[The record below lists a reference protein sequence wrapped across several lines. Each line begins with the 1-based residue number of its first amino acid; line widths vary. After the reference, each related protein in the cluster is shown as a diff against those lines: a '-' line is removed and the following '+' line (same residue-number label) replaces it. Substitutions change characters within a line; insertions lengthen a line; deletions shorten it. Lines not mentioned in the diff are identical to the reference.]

1 MMSSELL
8 LAGRFRRLVATLV
21 DAVLVPALALL
32 LLTITDVMED
42 ANDYANVGLMML
54 WVFLLAVVAYV
65 ILNGYTLWR
74 RGQTLGKWVMGIAIV
89 PASSLLYDSAK
100 NDGDEHQRAYVP
112 APFVPAPFVPAPLWK
127 LIFIRALFFP
137 LLFMAVVPWVALLP
151 VLDQALIFGK
161 RRRCLHDLVA
171 GTVVV
176 RV

>member
-42 ANDYANVGLMML
+42 ADDYANAGLMML
-54 WVFLLAVVAYV
+54 WVFLLAVVAYL

-100 NDGDEHQRAYVP
+100 NDGDEHPRAY
-112 APFVPAPFVPAPLWK
+112 VPAPFVPAPLWK

>member
-1 MMSSELL
+1 MNSKLP

-21 DAVLVPALALL
+21 DAILVPALSFVLVM
-32 LLTITDVMED
+32 ITDVMED
-42 ANDYANVGLMML
+42 AEDYANVDLMIL
-54 WVFLLAVVAYV
+54 WIFLLAVVAYL

-89 PASSLLYDSAK
+89 PASSRVPEGVMCG
-100 NDGDEHQRAYVP
+100 GDESKSAY
-112 APFVPAPFVPAPLWK
+112 VPAPLWK
-127 LIFIRALFFP
+127 LICVRALFFP
-137 LLFMAVVPWVALLP
+137 VLFLALGPSLTLLP

-171 GTVVV
+171 GTIVV

>member
-1 MMSSELL
+1 MNGWASWGG
-8 LAGRFRRLVATLV
+8 GRR
-21 DAVLVPALALL
+21 
-32 LLTITDVMED
+32 
-42 ANDYANVGLMML
+42 VGK
-54 WVFLLAVVAYV
+54 
-65 ILNGYTLWR
+65 G
-74 RGQTLGKWVMGIAIV
+74 VMGIDSV
-89 PASSLLYDSAK
+89 PASSVLYDSAK
-100 NDGDEHQRAYVP
+100 NDGDAHQRAYVP

>member
-1 MMSSELL
+1 MNSKLP

-21 DAVLVPALALL
+21 DAILVPALSFVLVM
-32 LLTITDVMED
+32 ITDVMED
-42 ANDYANVGLMML
+42 AEDYANVDLMIL
-54 WVFLLAVVAYV
+54 WIFLLAVVAYL

-89 PASSLLYDSAK
+89 PASSRVPEGVMCG
-100 NDGDEHQRAYVP
+100 GDESKSAYV
-112 APFVPAPFVPAPLWK
+112 
-127 LIFIRALFFP
+127 RALFFP
-137 LLFMAVVPWVALLP
+137 VLFLALVPSLTLLP

-171 GTVVV
+171 GTIVV

>member
-42 ANDYANVGLMML
+42 ADDYANAGLMML
-54 WVFLLAVVAYV
+54 WVFLLAVVAYL

-100 NDGDEHQRAYVP
+100 NDGDAHQRAY
-112 APFVPAPFVPAPLWK
+112 VPAPFVPAPLWK

>member
-42 ANDYANVGLMML
+42 ADDYANVGLMML
-54 WVFLLAVVAYV
+54 WVFLLAVVAYL

-100 NDGDEHQRAYVP
+100 NDGDAHQRAYVP